1 MKYSKNFEKKSGKIQ
16 VYKTRDKLAKHNKSE
31 NGMDMKIRNRSQIG
45 IYEEKKKTKEIRIS
59 NVESLKKCW
68 NISMRIRPWEKQKK
82 KYTWRNKVREEM
94 ELNDKEEKRKD

>member
-45 IYEEKKKTKEIRIS
+45 IYEEKKKTIEIVKS
-59 NVESLKKCW
+59 NVESLKKSAE
-68 NISMRIRPWEKQKK
+68 ISAWEKGH
-82 KYTWRNKVREEM
+82 
-94 ELNDKEEKRKD
+94 EKN